1 MVRDASF
8 SKVRTSHFEAYIVS
22 ISFQRLLTTGIK
34 SPLGGFL
41 SAG

>member
-8 SKVRTSHFEAYIVS
+8 SKVRIFYFEVYIVS

-34 SPLGGFL
+34 SLLGGFL
-41 SAG
+41 STK